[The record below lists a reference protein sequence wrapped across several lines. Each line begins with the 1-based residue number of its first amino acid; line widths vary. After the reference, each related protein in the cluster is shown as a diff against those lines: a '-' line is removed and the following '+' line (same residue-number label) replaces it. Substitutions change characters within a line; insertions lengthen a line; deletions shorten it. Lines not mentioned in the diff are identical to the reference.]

1 MNPIQH
7 YISEF
12 DQAKQEVLLTI
23 YTLIKENVPAETT
36 EKISWGIPTFQLN
49 GNLVHFAMN
58 KQHLGFYPGESG
70 VAYYLKQSDQP
81 YKHSKGAIQ
90 FPLNEPL
97 PKALIIKIVKYRVKE
112 NLNK

>member
-7 YISEF
+7 YISGF

-23 YTLIKENVPAETT
+23 YTIIKENVPAETT
-36 EKISWGIPTFQLN
+36 EKISWGMPTFQLN

-58 KQHLGFYPGESG
+58 KRHLGFYPGGSG
-70 VAYYLKQSDQP
+70 VAFYLKQPVQP
-81 YKHSKGAIQ
+81 FKHSKGAIQ

-97 PKALIIKIVKYRVKE
+97 PKDLIIEIVKYRVKE